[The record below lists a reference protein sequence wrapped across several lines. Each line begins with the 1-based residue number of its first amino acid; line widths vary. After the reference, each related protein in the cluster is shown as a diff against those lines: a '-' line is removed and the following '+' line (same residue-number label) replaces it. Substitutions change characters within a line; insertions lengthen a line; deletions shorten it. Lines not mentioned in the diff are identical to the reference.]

1 MLGCYNL
8 YPYAKYSNANINI
21 YTNKKQHQVT
31 FLAIAKG
38 RILHRG
44 VIPTKNQRLAAKLKE
59 LRKVYGYRQ
68 DDVAAALGCVRQ
80 TYSHYET
87 GKRTP
92 DYEALFKLAGLYHVS
107 VDDLMQLAVEID
119 REECFDAPPPT
130 QSSEDLAGF
139 LEYFNNPH
147 NQKKFQYFGN
157 LEKELIYYFEKL
169 SDVDKRELI
178 EIAKIKTRK

>member
-1 MLGCYNL
+1 M
-8 YPYAKYSNANINI
+8 
-21 YTNKKQHQVT
+21 
-31 FLAIAKG
+31 
-38 RILHRG
+38 
-44 VIPTKNQRLAAKLKE
+44 IPTKNQRLAAKLKE
-59 LRKVYGYRQ
+59 LRKIYGYRQ

-92 DYEALFKLAGLYHVS
+92 DHEALFKLAGLY
-107 VDDLMQLAVEID
+107 
-119 REECFDAPPPT
+119 PPT

-139 LEYFNNPH
+139 LEYFNNTH

-169 SDVDKRELI
+169 SDTDKRELI

>member
-1 MLGCYNL
+1 M
-8 YPYAKYSNANINI
+8 
-21 YTNKKQHQVT
+21 
-31 FLAIAKG
+31 
-38 RILHRG
+38 
-44 VIPTKNQRLAAKLKE
+44 KNQRLAAKLKE
-59 LRKVYGYRQ
+59 LRQVYGYRQ
-68 DDVAAALGCVRQ
+68 DDVAAVLGCVRQ

-92 DYEALFKLAGLYHVS
+92 DHEALFKLAGLYHVS
-107 VDDLMQLAVEID
+107 VDDLLQLAVEID
-119 REECFDAPPPT
+119 RDEYFDAPAPT
-130 QSSEDLAGF
+130 SSSEDLAGF

-178 EIAKIKTRK
+178 EIAKIKTRKQLEVGLKSYF

>member
-1 MLGCYNL
+1 M
-8 YPYAKYSNANINI
+8 
-21 YTNKKQHQVT
+21 
-31 FLAIAKG
+31 
-38 RILHRG
+38 
-44 VIPTKNQRLAAKLKE
+44 IPTKNQRLAAKLKE
-59 LRKVYGYRQ
+59 IRKVYGYRQ
-68 DDVAAALGCVRQ
+68 DDAAAALGCVRQ

-92 DYEALFKLAGLYHVS
+92 
-107 VDDLMQLAVEID
+107 D

-139 LEYFNNPH
+139 LEYFNDTR

-169 SDVDKRELI
+169 SDTGKRELI

>member
-1 MLGCYNL
+1 M
-8 YPYAKYSNANINI
+8 
-21 YTNKKQHQVT
+21 
-31 FLAIAKG
+31 
-38 RILHRG
+38 
-44 VIPTKNQRLAAKLKE
+44 IPTKNQRLAAKLKE
-59 LRKVYGYRQ
+59 LRKIYGYRQ

-92 DYEALFKLAGLYHVS
+92 DHEALFKLAGLYHVS
-107 VDDLMQLAVEID
+107 VDDLM
-119 REECFDAPPPT
+119 

-169 SDVDKRELI
+169 SDTDKRELI